1 MTDIPEHLLKRAQAA
16 KAKATGAEA
25 PAVDTP
31 AEAAPATKAP
41 AAVPAAPAAPAVEA
55 PLAPVAPYVAAAN
68 ARKKIPWW
76 ATSGLLLL
84 PIWAISYVGT
94 LERPPQEATGVLA
107 EGSHVYEAR
116 CASCHGATG
125 AGGSGHAL
133 TNGEVLVTFPTA
145 AAHIEWV
152 AKGSDGFGLGNMYGD
167 ATRGRVVEGG
177 MPGWADVLT
186 TEELIGVVLHERAR
200 LSGSADDAALA
211 EAIDHA
217 VDNGDLD
224 LHGHLDPST
233 VTSDEI
239 QAILDSVAH
248 EDDGGH

>member
-1 MTDIPEHLLKRAQAA
+1 MTEIPEHLLKRARAA
-16 KAKATGAEA
+16 KAKATGADA
-25 PAVDTP
+25 PATDAPPET
-31 AEAAPATKAP
+31 AAPAPATTAADKPTSAP
-41 AAVPAAPAAPAVEA
+41 VIEA
-55 PLAPVAPYVAAAN
+55 PPAPIAPYVAAAN

-133 TNGEVLVTFPTA
+133 ADGEVLVTFPTA
-145 AAHIEWV
+145 ATHIEWV
-152 AKGSDGFGLGNMYGD
+152 AKGSDGFGLGNTYGD
-167 ATRGRVVEGG
+167 AARGRVVEGG

-200 LSGSADDAALA
+200 LSGSPGDAALA

-217 VDNGDLD
+217 VHNGDLD

-248 EDDGGH
+248 DDDGGH

>member
-1 MTDIPEHLLKRAQAA
+1 MTDIPEHLLKRAAAA
-16 KAKATGAEA
+16 KAKATGADA
-25 PAVDTP
+25 PAADTP
-31 AEAAPATKAP
+31 TEAAPAAP
-41 AAVPAAPAAPAVEA
+41 VAAAPAAPAAPVVEA
-55 PLAPVAPYVAAAN
+55 PPAPVAPYVAAAN

-107 EGSHVYEAR
+107 EGAHVYEAR

-133 TNGEVLVTFPTA
+133 ADGEVLTTFPTA

-152 AKGSDGFGLGNMYGD
+152 ARGSDGFGLGNPYGD
-167 ATRGRVVEGG
+167 AARGRVVEGG

-200 LSGSADDAALA
+200 LSGSDDDAALA

-217 VDNGDLD
+217 VHNGELD

-233 VTSDEI
+233 VTTAEI

-248 EDDGGH
+248 EDDGH